1 MINILALLKS
11 QPITGLESNSIALI
25 KGFAPKTT
33 ISNIV
38 IIDRLNSE

>member
-11 QPITGLESNSIALI
+11 QPITVLESNSIAII
-25 KGFAPKTT
+25 KGFGPKTT
-33 ISNIV
+33 ILNIV